1 MDREFSLS
9 ELKKLNSNKGLI
21 SLLSREQINID
32 RTLRYLEYERN
43 LKKLQV
49 EVIKLQTWAINN
61 NERVIFLFEGRDA
74 AGKGGA
80 IRRITERIT
89 LGILKLLH
97 YRNPQKTN
105 KLNGI
110 FKDM

>member
-1 MDREFSLS
+1 M
-9 ELKKLNSNKGLI
+9 I

-32 RTLRYLEYERN
+32 RTLRYLEYQRT

-74 AGKGGA
+74 AGKVVLS
-80 IRRITERIT
+80 EE
-89 LGILKLLH
+89 
-97 YRNPQKTN
+97 
-105 KLNGI
+105 
-110 FKDM
+110 